1 VSSDDAN
8 KRESVLD
15 PVERVSEVLFGLIMV
30 LSFTCSMSAAT
41 AGREEVRTVVI
52 GALGCNLAWG
62 LVDAVMYV
70 LALLFERGRGLS
82 IARAV
87 RAASDP
93 ERGRRMLGE
102 ALPEPLDKLFDGD
115 ALEHARA
122 KLVGARSVRE
132 RPHLSGR
139 DLKAALGVFLL
150 VFLSTFPV
158 VVPFLVFSPAHRALR
173 ISNAIAIGMMYVAGH
188 VLGRYAGMRAAVVGL
203 VMVAIGILLVSI
215 SVALGG

>member
-1 VSSDDAN
+1 
-8 KRESVLD
+8 
-15 PVERVSEVLFGLIMV
+15 
-30 LSFTCSMSAAT
+30 
-41 AGREEVRTVVI
+41 
-52 GALGCNLAWG
+52 
-62 LVDAVMYV
+62 MYL

-87 RAASDP
+87 RATPDP
-93 ERGRRMLGE
+93 ERGRQLLTE
-102 ALPEPLDKLFDGD
+102 VLPEPLDKLFDGE

-122 KLVGARSVRE
+122 KLARLPAVRAV
-132 RPHLSGR
+132 PHLSGR

-173 ISNAIAIGMMYVAGH
+173 ISNGIAIAMMYGAGH
-188 VLGRYAGMRAAVVGL
+188 FLGRYAGLRAVVMGF
-203 VMVAIGILLVSI
+203 VMVAIGILLVGI